1 VTLNALPRLSRA
13 GLLACCLFAFIAGG
27 ARADFVVRDIDA
39 RFVDE
44 ALLITTALDMS
55 LSARSEEALNKGIPL
70 DIIIDLAL
78 VEHRRFL
85 WDRVVTDRTLHRR
98 IQYHALSAQYLV
110 SSADIGADEFARFPT
125 AQAALTYAGALNE
138 LEIPLAKKKDIDPK
152 LQYWLKLRV
161 QLDIET
167 LPSPLRPLAYVTPAW
182 HHNTGW
188 TRREVQR

>member
-1 VTLNALPRLSRA
+1 MGARHPLGLVV
-13 GLLACCLFAFIAGG
+13 LLACVIFALVVRG
-27 ARADFVVRDIDA
+27 AWADFVVRDIDV
-39 RFVDE
+39 RFVDD
-44 ALLITTALDMS
+44 ALHITTTLDMS
-55 LSARSEEALNKGIPL
+55 LSTRSEEALSKGIPL
-70 DIIIDLAL
+70 DILIDLAL

-98 IQYHALSAQYLV
+98 IQYHALSGQYLV

-138 LEIPLAKKKDIDPK
+138 LEIPLAKKKDISQN
-152 LQYWLKLRV
+152 LRYWLKLRV

-167 LPSPLRPLAYVTPAW
+167 LPSPLRPLAYITPSW

-188 TRREVQR
+188 THREVRR